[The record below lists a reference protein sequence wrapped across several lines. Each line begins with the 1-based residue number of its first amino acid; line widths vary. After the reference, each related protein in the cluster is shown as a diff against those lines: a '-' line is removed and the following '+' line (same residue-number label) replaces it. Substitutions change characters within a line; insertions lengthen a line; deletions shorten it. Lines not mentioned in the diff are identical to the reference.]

1 MYYINLLMKNNIF
14 KIIEYL
20 YYFSLIVLF
29 ILYLFPGSLIG
40 YSLYGNL
47 GQQPNLIPNPIGTS
61 INHLIYFSYITLL
74 ASIVRPSIKNILT
87 NYKSILVI
95 SIILELLHMVV
106 PNRVFEI
113 YDLLANILGVVI
125 VLIGQKIIKWSK
137 LS

>member
-40 YSLYGNL
+40 YFLYGNL

-95 SIILELLHMVV
+95 SIILELLHMVI
-106 PNRVFEI
+106 PNRAFEI
-113 YDLLANILGVVI
+113 HDLLANIMGVII

>member
-40 YSLYGNL
+40 YFLYGNL

-87 NYKSILVI
+87 NYKSILAI
-95 SIILELLHMVV
+95 SIILELLHMVI
-106 PNRVFEI
+106 PNRAFEI
-113 YDLLANILGVVI
+113 YDLLANILGVII

>member
-40 YSLYGNL
+40 YFLYGNL

-87 NYKSILVI
+87 NYKSILAI
-95 SIILELLHMVV
+95 SIILELLHMVI
-106 PNRVFEI
+106 PNRAFEI
-113 YDLLANILGVVI
+113 HDLLANIMGVII

>member
-40 YSLYGNL
+40 YFLYGNL

-95 SIILELLHMVV
+95 SIILELLHMVI
-106 PNRVFEI
+106 PNRAFEI
-113 YDLLANILGVVI
+113 YDLLANILGVI
-125 VLIGQKIIKWSK
+125 IILIGQKIIKWSK